1 MRVTG
6 LFLFLMLGLCSV
18 LVVAQDATSDT
29 KGKAATR
36 TITGCLQKGDS
47 SDEFNLVANDG
58 STWEVKSTQANLA
71 DHVGHTVNVTGV
83 VENNKMHNLKE
94 DAKDTAHDTGMKK
107 DNREHGHLTVT
118 DVQMVS
124 SSCSQ

>member
-1 MRVTG
+1 MRATT

-18 LVVAQDATSDT
+18 WMLAQDATSDT
-29 KGKAATR
+29 KGKTATR

-47 SDEFNLVANDG
+47 SDEFNLMSSDG
-58 STWEVKSTQANLA
+58 STWEVKSTRANLA

-83 VENNKMHNLKE
+83 VEHNKMHNMKE

-124 SSCSQ
+124 GSCSQ

>member
-1 MRVTG
+1 MRITC
-6 LFLFLMLGLCSV
+6 LILFLMLGIFSMWAM
-18 LVVAQDATSDT
+18 AQDASDT
-29 KGKAATR
+29 KGKASTR

-47 SDEFNLVANDG
+47 ADEFNLVAKNG
-58 STWEVKSTQANLA
+58 STWEVKSSQANLA
-71 DHVGHTVNVTGV
+71 DHVGHTVTVTGV
-83 VENNKMHNLKE
+83 VEHNKMHNMKE

-107 DNREHGHLTVT
+107 ENREHGHLTVT

>member
-1 MRVTG
+1 MRVTSLL
-6 LFLFLMLGLCSV
+6 LFLILGLCSV
-18 LVVAQDATSDT
+18 WAVAQDATTDT
-29 KGKAATR
+29 KGNAATR

-47 SDEFNLVANDG
+47 SDEFNLIANDG
-58 STWEVKSTQANLA
+58 STWELKSSQASLA

-83 VENNKMHNLKE
+83 VEHNKAHNLKE
-94 DAKDTAHDTGMKK
+94 DAKDVAHDTGMKK

>member
-71 DHVGHTVNVTGV
+71 
-83 VENNKMHNLKE
+83 ENNKMHNLKE